1 MHDGT
6 NLQASASKLLKKD
19 VFGRTDL
26 VGTGADAVVR
36 RSTADA
42 PRGVR
47 WLARLLMRREAR
59 ALALLEDVDGI
70 PQLVRLAPHS
80 LDREFIA
87 GVPMQLAQPRDP
99 QYFKS
104 AAKLVRRMHRCGVAH
119 NDLAK
124 EPNLLVTDAG
134 KPAVVDFQLAS
145 SAIRRGRLFRLL
157 AREDI
162 RHLLK
167 HKRTYCPEQLTAR
180 ERQILDSPSWL
191 ARLWMKSGK
200 RVYLFVTR
208 RIMGWEDR
216 EGAGDRV

>member
-42 PRGVR
+42 ARGVR